1 MSRAPLSVFI
11 TGIAGFIGFHLA
23 SFLAK
28 RGDYVIGCDNFN
40 DYYSPKLK
48 KERAALLKKSNVE
61 VIRCD
66 IAALSTLQ
74 PLFQERQFSH
84 CVHLAAQAGVR
95 TSLTRPH
102 LYQKSNLEGMLHVL
116 EMCRAFQPM
125 ALLFAS
131 SSSVY
136 GDAARAGPCS
146 EKMPTDHPRS
156 FYAATKKAGEVLA
169 ASYAHLYQIP
179 TTVLRFFTT
188 YGPWGRP
195 DMACLTFAEAITAGK
210 PVHLFN
216 RGEMARD
223 FTYIDDTVRG
233 IVSAMDRCKKGYD
246 LYNLGH
252 GRCTSLLSLVQC
264 LEKSL
269 GKKARCTL
277 LPMQPG
283 DVTTTWADMAKTEK
297 ELNFT
302 CTTPLER
309 GIDQFVQWYLSFS
322 SLLCEA

>member
-1 MSRAPLSVFI
+1 M
-11 TGIAGFIGFHLA
+11 
-23 SFLAK
+23 
-28 RGDYVIGCDNFN
+28 IGCDNFN

-48 KERAALLKKSNVE
+48 KERAALLKQHNVD
-61 VIRCD
+61 VISCD
-66 IAALSTLQ
+66 LAALSTLQ
-74 PLFQERQFSH
+74 PLFQERRFSH

-95 TSLTRPH
+95 TSLTRPQ
-102 LYQKSNLEGMLHVL
+102 LYQKSNLEGMLYVL

-125 ALLFAS
+125 AFLFAS

-136 GDAARAGPCS
+136 GNAAFAGPCS
-146 EKMPTDHPRS
+146 EKMATDHPLS

-169 ASYAHLYQIP
+169 ASYAHLYHIP

-195 DMACLTFAEAITAGK
+195 DMACLTFAKAIATGK
-210 PVHLFN
+210 PVRLFN
-216 RGEMARD
+216 QGKMARD

-233 IVSAMDRCKKGYD
+233 IVSAIDRDATGYD

-252 GRCTSLLSLVQC
+252 GRCESLLFLVQC

-269 GKKARCTL
+269 GKQAHCTL

-283 DVTTTWADMAKTEK
+283 DVMTTWADITKAKK

-302 CTTPLER
+302 CTTSLEQ
-309 GIDQFVQWYLSFS
+309 GVDQFVQWYLSFS
-322 SLLCEA
+322 SLLCEV